1 LTHTLWLIGALLAL
15 MAEFMSGT
23 FYLLVLAL
31 ALAAGGVASLLGA
44 DETTCWWLAS
54 LSGIAGVAGVAR
66 WRSRRAARSADTI
79 RHDNDPDIGQ
89 PVRII
94 ALLDDDMARVHY
106 RGTEW
111 QARLAGHGP
120 WQVGAIA
127 RISGRDGNVLL
138 LSSTHRETK

>member
-1 LTHTLWLIGALLAL
+1 MTPTLWLIAALLAL

-31 ALAAGGVASLLGA
+31 ALAAGGIASLLGA
-44 DETTCWWLAS
+44 GDTICWWLAS

-66 WRSRRAARSADTI
+66 WRNRQAGRTADTN
-79 RHDNDPDIGQ
+79 RNDPDIGQ

-94 ALLDDDMARVHY
+94 ALLDEGMARVHY

-111 QARLAGHGP
+111 QARLAGDGP
-120 WQVGAIA
+120 WQPGATA
-127 RISGRDGNVLL
+127 RITGRDGNVLL
-138 LSSTHRETK
+138 LSSTHTETR